1 LKFVRIEEF
10 IIDIDTFNIFN
21 SNKSIAPHK
30 RQVKL
35 KKINNKFVPY
45 NCLSMYYNDMIT
57 FNVAC
62 NYADDNN
69 FEYDLYLKFR
79 SDIIADNIPENIIK
93 PDNNK
98 IHLYN
103 HVPLCNF
110 ISGGIYNQPIIC
122 DAYAWGNRETM
133 KIYCNTYNYVINK
146 INLYNGEYYVAFEC
160 SLTDNIYENN
170 VGHSYY
176 NYGYRLDKNRRLFD
190 DLDKY
195 SDPPLHNQTERN
207 ININTFNKFI
217 PAYKQE

>member
-93 PDNNK
+93 PCAR
-98 IHLYN
+98 N
-103 HVPLCNF
+103 HH
-110 ISGGIYNQPIIC
+110 PI
-122 DAYAWGNRETM
+122 
-133 KIYCNTYNYVINK
+133 
-146 INLYNGEYYVAFEC
+146 
-160 SLTDNIYENN
+160 
-170 VGHSYY
+170 
-176 NYGYRLDKNRRLFD
+176 
-190 DLDKY
+190 
-195 SDPPLHNQTERN
+195 
-207 ININTFNKFI
+207 
-217 PAYKQE
+217 